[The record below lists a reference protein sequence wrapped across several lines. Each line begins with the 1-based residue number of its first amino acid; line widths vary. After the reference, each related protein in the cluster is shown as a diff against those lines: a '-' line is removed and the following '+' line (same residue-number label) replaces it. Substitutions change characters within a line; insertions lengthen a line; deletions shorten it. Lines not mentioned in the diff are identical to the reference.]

1 MNLENN
7 KTLLVGLWNP
17 QSKYLKTRHNI
28 GADILEKFCI
38 KNSIEVKLDK
48 SGSFKIGQESFENS
62 DVDIIFPMV
71 SMNNSGEALKAY
83 LKYNNV
89 EASNILVIHDDI
101 DLGFGRLRLK
111 SGSSDGGHNGIKSI
125 NSYLQS
131 NEYFRLKVGVGRP
144 PKEVN
149 PADFV
154 LSRFYNNEEEE
165 VEFLMEDSVDIIE
178 MFIKDKE
185 IDYVDLR
192 FTDPRGKLQHVTMD
206 TKVVDEDMLNDGI
219 FFDGSSIAGWKAIN
233 ESDMILKP
241 DLSRTVV
248 DPFTSHNTLNI
259 FCDILDAIKKDPYE
273 RDPRGTAKKAEAY
286 LKKSGIGDKAFFG
299 PEAEFFV
306 FDDVRFKNDMNETG
320 FKIDSTEGPYN
331 TGKKYENGNMGHRPG
346 IKGGYFPVPPVDS
359 AQDMRSEYLKAMKD
373 MGIKVEKHHH
383 EVAPSQHELGMY
395 FGTLV
400 DQADNLQLYKY
411 AVHMVSHSFG
421 KTATFMP
428 KPVKGDNGSGMHVH
442 QSIWKGN
449 TALFSGDKYAGL
461 SDLAL
466 HYIGGILKHAKAINA
481 FSNATTNSYKRLIP
495 GFEAPVLLAY
505 SARNR
510 SASCRIPITLSKKAA
525 ICEIRFGDAAGNPYL
540 TFAAMLMAGLDG
552 IKNKIDPG
560 KSFDKD
566 LYALSE
572 NEVKKIPTV
581 CGSLRE
587 AMESL
592 DKDRDFLKQ
601 GNVFTDDQIDAY
613 IALKFEEIH
622 NFEHTPHPIE
632 FDMYYSC

>member
-1 MNLENN
+1 
-7 KTLLVGLWNP
+7 
-17 QSKYLKTRHNI
+17 
-28 GADILEKFCI
+28 
-38 KNSIEVKLDK
+38 
-48 SGSFKIGQESFENS
+48 
-62 DVDIIFPMV
+62 
-71 SMNNSGEALKAY
+71 
-83 LKYNNV
+83 
-89 EASNILVIHDDI
+89 
-101 DLGFGRLRLK
+101 
-111 SGSSDGGHNGIKSI
+111 
-125 NSYLQS
+125 
-131 NEYFRLKVGVGRP
+131 
-144 PKEVN
+144 
-149 PADFV
+149 
-154 LSRFYNNEEEE
+154 
-165 VEFLMEDSVDIIE
+165 
-178 MFIKDKE
+178 
-185 IDYVDLR
+185 
-192 FTDPRGKLQHVTMD
+192 
-206 TKVVDEDMLNDGI
+206 MLNDGI

-373 MGIKVEKHHH
+373 MGIKVEKH
-383 EVAPSQHELGMY
+383 
-395 FGTLV
+395 
-400 DQADNLQLYKY
+400 
-411 AVHMVSHSFG
+411 MVSHSFG

-525 ICEIRFGDAAGNPYL
+525 RCEIRFGDAAGNPYL